1 MQKYKTDVNKL
12 TNDGKRIL
20 SEIGDTMVPTYWVDN
35 YVEGHDDLIFFCTDS
50 IRKEFERI
58 IDILEDHNTKVI
70 ELEDELYAE

>member
-1 MQKYKTDVNKL
+1 MD
-12 TNDGKRIL
+12 
-20 SEIGDTMVPTYWVDN
+20 PTYWVDN